1 MDNVINVKSE
11 IGTLK
16 KVLLHRPGNELLNL
30 TPDTLSRLLFDDI
43 PFLPEAQ
50 KEHDEFAHILKENG
64 IEVVYLED
72 LMAEVLELGD
82 DIENKFIRQF
92 IFEAGIRTPKY
103 KELVFD
109 YLKSFVNKKEL
120 VLKTMEGIKIEEIPR
135 KKREVEKSLV
145 DLVSDESE
153 FLADPMPNL
162 YFTRD
167 PFASAGKGVI
177 LNKMYSV
184 TRNRET
190 IYAEYIFNYHPEYK
204 GKINKYYDRYLPY
217 HIEGGDVLNLSN
229 HVLAVGISQRT
240 ESGAIDELAKNM
252 FRNPDC
258 EIDTIL
264 AFNIPES
271 RAFMHLDTVFT
282 QIDYDKFTFH
292 PGIMDTLE
300 VFEITE
306 GDIPDSDEDLNVK
319 KVEGSLEEILERYLG
334 RKVTLIPCAGGE
346 RISSEREQWND
357 GTNTLCIAP
366 GVVVVYDR
374 NNITNNI
381 LREHGIKVLEM
392 SSAELSRGR
401 GGPRC
406 MSMPLVR
413 EDLDTSY
420 NDKNEG
426 NENIYFTKSEEV
438 KKVNDKI
445 DLRGRNFLT
454 LLDYTPL
461 EIRYL
466 LDLAKDLK
474 NKKHN
479 GIPHRYL
486 NNKNIVLLF
495 EKTSTRTR
503 CAFEVAG
510 LDLGMGVTYLDPG
523 SSQMGKKESIED
535 TARVLGRMYDGIEYR
550 GYDQSIV
557 EELAR
562 CAGVPVWNGL
572 TTQFHPT
579 QMLADVM
586 TVEENFGHLDGI
598 KLVFMGDARNNVAN
612 SLMVVCAKMGMHFVA
627 CGPKEL
633 WPDKELVNKCKEIA
647 KETNG
652 SIEMTEDVMEA
663 SKDADV
669 IYTDVWVSMGEPD
682 DVWADRIKLLSPYQ
696 VNMKVMDNANPNA
709 IFLHC
714 LPSFHDLNT
723 TIGKDINEKFGLKE
737 MEVTDEVFTSSKSKV
752 FDEAEN
758 RLHTIKAVV
767 YATMRED
774 NE

>member
-167 PFASAGKGVI
+167 PFASAGNGVI

-413 EDLDTSY
+413 EDLDTS
-420 NDKNEG
+420 NNKNEG
-426 NENIYFTKSEEV
+426 NENIYFTKGEDV

-479 GIPHRYL
+479 DIPHRYL

-714 LPSFHDLNT
+714 LPSFHNLNT

>member
-72 LMAEVLELGD
+72 LMAEVLELGE

-167 PFASAGKGVI
+167 PFASAGNGVI

-240 ESGAIDELAKNM
+240 EPGAIDELAKNM

-474 NKKHN
+474 NKKHR

-535 TARVLGRMYDGIEYR
+535 TAKVLGRMYDGIEYR

-586 TVEENFGHLDGI
+586 TVEENFGHLEGI

-663 SKDADV
+663 SRGADV

-682 DVWADRIKLLSPYQ
+682 DVWAERIKLLSPYQ
-696 VNMKVMDNANPNA
+696 VNMKVMDNANPTA

-714 LPSFHDLNT
+714 LPSFHDLKT

>member
-167 PFASAGKGVI
+167 PFASAGNGVI

-420 NDKNEG
+420 NNKNEG
-426 NENIYFTKSEEV
+426 NENIYFTKGEDV

-479 GIPHRYL
+479 DIPHRYL

-612 SLMVVCAKMGMHFVA
+612 SLMVVCAKMGMHFVT

-633 WPDKELVNKCKEIA
+633 RPDKELVNKCKEIA

>member
-50 KEHDEFAHILKENG
+50 KEHDEFAHILKDNG

-167 PFASAGKGVI
+167 PFASAGNGVI

-535 TARVLGRMYDGIEYR
+535 TAKVLGRMYDGIEYR

-586 TVEENFGHLDGI
+586 TVEENFGHLEGI

>member
-167 PFASAGKGVI
+167 PFASAGNGVI

-413 EDLDTSY
+413 EDLDTS
-420 NDKNEG
+420 NNNKNEG
-426 NENIYFTKSEEV
+426 NENIYFTKGEDV

-479 GIPHRYL
+479 DIPHRYL

-612 SLMVVCAKMGMHFVA
+612 SLMVVCAKMGMHFVT

-663 SKDADV
+663 SRGADV

>member
-167 PFASAGKGVI
+167 PFASAGNGVI

-413 EDLDTSY
+413 EDLDTS
-420 NDKNEG
+420 N
-426 NENIYFTKSEEV
+426 
-438 KKVNDKI
+438 
-445 DLRGRNFLT
+445 
-454 LLDYTPL
+454 
-461 EIRYL
+461 
-466 LDLAKDLK
+466 
-474 NKKHN
+474 
-479 GIPHRYL
+479 
-486 NNKNIVLLF
+486 NNKI
-495 EKTSTRTR
+495 R
-503 CAFEVAG
+503 
-510 LDLGMGVTYLDPG
+510 
-523 SSQMGKKESIED
+523 I
-535 TARVLGRMYDGIEYR
+535 
-550 GYDQSIV
+550 
-557 EELAR
+557 
-562 CAGVPVWNGL
+562 
-572 TTQFHPT
+572 H
-579 QMLADVM
+579 
-586 TVEENFGHLDGI
+586 
-598 KLVFMGDARNNVAN
+598 
-612 SLMVVCAKMGMHFVA
+612 
-627 CGPKEL
+627 
-633 WPDKELVNKCKEIA
+633 NK
-647 KETNG
+647 
-652 SIEMTEDVMEA
+652 
-663 SKDADV
+663 
-669 IYTDVWVSMGEPD
+669 
-682 DVWADRIKLLSPYQ
+682 
-696 VNMKVMDNANPNA
+696 
-709 IFLHC
+709 
-714 LPSFHDLNT
+714 
-723 TIGKDINEKFGLKE
+723 
-737 MEVTDEVFTSSKSKV
+737 
-752 FDEAEN
+752 
-758 RLHTIKAVV
+758 
-767 YATMRED
+767 
-774 NE
+774 

>member
-1 MDNVINVKSE
+1 VDNVINVKSE

-167 PFASAGKGVI
+167 PFASAGNGVI

-426 NENIYFTKSEEV
+426 NENIYFTKSEDV

-479 GIPHRYL
+479 DIPHRYL

-663 SKDADV
+663 SKDADA

>member
-167 PFASAGKGVI
+167 PFASAGNGVI

-334 RKVTLIPCAGGE
+334 RNVTLIPCAGGE

-426 NENIYFTKSEEV
+426 NENIYFTKSEDV

-479 GIPHRYL
+479 DIPHRYL

>member
-1 MDNVINVKSE
+1 MNVINVKSE
-11 IGTLK
+11 IGPLK

-50 KEHDEFAHILKENG
+50 KEHDEFAHILRENG

-72 LMAEVLELGD
+72 LMAEVLSLNEEISD
-82 DIENKFIRQF
+82 KFIRQF
-92 IFEAGIRTPKY
+92 IYEAGIRTPKY
-103 KELVFD
+103 KNLVFD
-109 YLKSFVNKKEL
+109 YLKSFKNKKEL
-120 VLKTMEGIKIEEIPR
+120 VLKTMEGIKIGEISR
-135 KKREVEKSLV
+135 AKRNVEQSLV
-145 DLVSDESE
+145 DFVGEESD

-167 PFASAGKGVI
+167 PFASAGNGII

-184 TRNRET
+184 TRSRET

-204 GKINKYYDRYLPY
+204 DMVNKYYDRYLPY
-217 HIEGGDVLNLSN
+217 HIEGGDVLNLNN
-229 HVLAVGISQRT
+229 HILAVGISQRT
-240 ESGAIDELAKNM
+240 EAGAIDELAKNL
-252 FRNPDC
+252 FKNPDC

-282 QIDYDKFTFH
+282 QIDYDKFTYH
-292 PGIMDTLE
+292 PGIMDTLQ

-306 GDIPDSDEDLNVK
+306 GDIPDSDEDLNV
-319 KVEGSLEEILERYLG
+319 VELNGSLEEILEKYLK
-334 RKVTLIPCAGGE
+334 RKITLIPCAGGE
-346 RISSEREQWND
+346 KISAEREQWND

-366 GVVVVYDR
+366 GIVIVYDR

-381 LREHGIKVLEM
+381 LREHGIKVYEM

-406 MSMPLVR
+406 MSMPLIR
-413 EDLDTSY
+413 EDIDFEQYDRNSICLLKDET
-420 NDKNEG
+420 
-426 NENIYFTKSEEV
+426 I
-438 KKVNDKI
+438 KKINNRI

-454 LLDYTPL
+454 LLDYTPE

-466 LDLAKDLK
+466 LDLSKDLK
-474 NKKHN
+474 EKKHN
-479 GIPHRYL
+479 GIEHRYL
-486 NNKNIVLLF
+486 KGKNIVLLF

-503 CAFEVAG
+503 CSFEVAG

-523 SSQMGKKESIED
+523 SSQMGKKESIAD
-535 TARVLGRMYDGIEYR
+535 TAKVLGRMYDGIEYR
-550 GYDQSIV
+550 GFSQEIV
-557 EELAR
+557 EELAKN
-562 CAGVPVWNGL
+562 AGVPVWNGL
-572 TTQFHPT
+572 TTEFHPT
-579 QMLADVM
+579 QMLGDAL
-586 TVEENFGHLDGI
+586 TIEENFGHLQGI
-598 KLVFMGDARNNVAN
+598 KLVFMGDNRNNVAN
-612 SLMVVCAKMGMHFVA
+612 SLMVISAKMGMNFVS
-627 CGPKEL
+627 CGPREL
-633 WPDKELVNKCKEIA
+633 WPDEDLVNKCKEIA
-647 KETNG
+647 QETG
-652 SIEMTEDVMEA
+652 ASIEMTENVYEA

-682 DVWADRIKLLSPYQ
+682 DVWESKIRLLRPYQ
-696 VNMKVMDNANPNA
+696 VNMDVMNNANSNA

-723 TIGKDINEKFGLKE
+723 TIGKDIYEKFGLKE
-737 MEVTDEVFTSSKSKV
+737 MEVTDEVFNSSKSKV

>member
-167 PFASAGKGVI
+167 PFASAGNGVI

-510 LDLGMGVTYLDPG
+510 LDLGMGVTYLDPV

-535 TARVLGRMYDGIEYR
+535 TARVLGRMYVGIEYR

-612 SLMVVCAKMGMHFVA
+612 SLMVVCAKMGMHFVT

-696 VNMKVMDNANPNA
+696 VNMKVMNNANPNA